1 MKLKVMKL
9 ERSEWLLIVF
19 NLIVISLFSAYY
31 IRMQN
36 YEFLWYVGI
45 FLFFFMAVL
54 FSSRKIK
61 FDYIVLWGLSIW
73 GLLHMAGGSLIVNGD
88 VLYNLHLLNIIDGGG
103 EFFILKFDQFVHF
116 YGFGVATLVGYALL
130 KPNLDKIHSK
140 KTVYIITILIG
151 MGFGALNEV
160 LEFIA
165 IILFP
170 SANVGGYVNNALDLV
185 FNMLGSIGAVGFLEL
200 KERLRKKKKSK

>member
-1 MKLKVMKL
+1 MKLKKG
-9 ERSEWLLIVF
+9 EWLLIAF

-45 FLFFFMAVL
+45 FMFFFIAVL

-61 FDYIVLWGLSIW
+61 FDYIVLWGLSLW
-73 GLLHMAGGSLIVNGD
+73 GFLHMMGGSLIVNGD
-88 VLYNLHLLNIIDGGG
+88 VLYNLHLINIIDRGG

-140 KTVYIITILIG
+140 RVVYIITILVG

-165 IILFP
+165 TVIFP
-170 SANVGGYVNNALDLV
+170 GTNVGGYVNNALDLV
-185 FNMLGSIGAVGFLEL
+185 FNMFGAICAVGFIEL
-200 KERLRKKKKSK
+200 RERLKRRK

>member
-1 MKLKVMKL
+1 MKLKTMNL
-9 ERSEWLLIVF
+9 ERGEWLLIAF

-31 IRMQN
+31 IGIQN

-45 FLFFFMAVL
+45 FMFFFIAVL

-61 FDYIVLWGLSIW
+61 FDYIVLWGLSLW

-88 VLYNLHLLNIIDGGG
+88 VLYNLHLINIIDRGG

-140 KTVYIITILIG
+140 RVVYIITILVG

-165 IILFP
+165 VTIFP
-170 SANVGGYVNNALDLV
+170 AANVGGYVNNALDLV
-185 FNMLGSIGAVGFLEL
+185 FNMFGAICAVGFIHLRGKL
-200 KERLRKKKKSK
+200 KGKN